1 MAIKATVYK
10 AAVQLADMDRAVY
23 ADHAITLAREPSE
36 TDERLMA
43 RILAFALNVPAND
56 DQGGLLFARGIA
68 DADEPDLWQH
78 DLSGVLM
85 QWIEV
90 GQPDERRLA
99 KACGRARRVVIYVY
113 SSAAAI
119 WWAAIAGKAAR
130 LRNMQVWQIPAEQS
144 QALAKMAARSMQL
157 QVTVQDGQVWVGNGS
172 SSVELAPQR
181 LHPAA

>member
-1 MAIKATVYK
+1 
-10 AAVQLADMDRAVY
+10 
-23 ADHAITLAREPSE
+23 
-36 TDERLMA
+36 
-43 RILAFALNVPAND
+43 
-56 DQGGLLFARGIA
+56 
-68 DADEPDLWQH
+68 
-78 DLSGVLM
+78 M

-157 QVTVQDGQVWVGNGS
+157 QVTVQDGQVWVGNGN